1 MKGIRLVVSAI
12 IAGSVLSSPI
22 IAQQVGG
29 IRGKVS
35 AEVAG
40 TSVSGITVTATSD
53 VMPKPR
59 SATVREDGSYSLPL
73 LLPGRYTLT
82 FANASGVLQ
91 KVDVEVLLDQT
102 TTADVSVGASR
113 GDAALETVRIVA
125 SGLSREGN
133 ASISNSLGSDNIER
147 LPIGQEY
154 RDLLKLIPGVQYSE
168 NKTLGPSAGGSG
180 VDNKYGFDGV
190 DVSLPLF
197 GNLASDPSTHDVA
210 NVSMERGGAKA
221 IGFNLQGSVISMLL

>member
-12 IAGSVLSSPI
+12 VAGSVLSSPI

-40 TSVSGITVTATSD
+40 TSLSGITVTATSD

-59 SATVREDGSYSLPL
+59 SAVVREDGSYSLPL

-82 FANASGVLQ
+82 FTNASGVLQ
-91 KVDVEVLLDQT
+91 KVDGEVLLDQT

-113 GDAALETVRIVA
+113 GDAALELWDAVQTLARTPGFA
-125 SGLSREGN
+125 ELKRSMRDPLS
-133 ASISNSLGSDNIER
+133 
-147 LPIGQEY
+147 
-154 RDLLKLIPGVQYSE
+154 
-168 NKTLGPSAGGSG
+168 
-180 VDNKYGFDGV
+180 FD
-190 DVSLPLF
+190 
-197 GNLASDPSTHDVA
+197 
-210 NVSMERGGAKA
+210 
-221 IGFNLQGSVISMLL
+221 